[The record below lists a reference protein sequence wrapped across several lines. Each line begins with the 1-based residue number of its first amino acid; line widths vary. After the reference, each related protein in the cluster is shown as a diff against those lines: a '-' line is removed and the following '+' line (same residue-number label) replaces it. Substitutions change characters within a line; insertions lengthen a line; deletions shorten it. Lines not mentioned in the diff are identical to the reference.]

1 MILPMLS
8 LMGEMFLLILAG
20 YISRRA
26 GLVTREGKICLTNLI
41 LYVILP
47 CNIVKAFMAETGSH
61 WEEMA
66 RVLVIAA
73 LIQVLCTVIAS
84 FSYSF
89 MPAGEKAV
97 FQYATVCSNAG
108 FMGNP
113 LSQAIFGDLG
123 LLYTSV
129 FLIPQRIVMW
139 TAGVSYFAA
148 GGDRKGLL
156 KKVLVHPCMIA
167 VYIGIFLMLTGLQPP
182 VFLSSTVSA
191 FSSCTTAM
199 TMLYIGTIL
208 TDVNFKTLFTGRQIY
223 FAIMRLILIPL
234 AVYIP
239 CRLAGVAPVITGVC
253 TLLTAMPAGSTT
265 SLLAARYEADELSA
279 AKCVVFTTL
288 LSVITTPVWGMILT

>member
-20 YISRRA
+20 YIVRRL
-26 GLVTREGKICLTNLI
+26 GLVTREGKMCLTNLI

-47 CNIVKAFMAETGSH
+47 CNIVKAFLAETGSR
-61 WEEMA
+61 WGELVQ
-66 RVLVIAA
+66 VLLIAT
-73 LIQVLCTVIAS
+73 LIQVFCSVIAY
-84 FSYSF
+84 FCYSF
-89 MPAGEKAV
+89 LPAGEKAV

-113 LSQAIFGDLG
+113 LSQAIFGDIG
-123 LLYTSV
+123 LLYTSI

-148 GGDRKGLL
+148 GNDRKGLL

-167 VYIGIFLMLTGLQPP
+167 VYIGLFLMLTPIQLPA
-182 VFLSSTVSA
+182 FISSTVSA

-208 TDVNFKTLFTGRQIY
+208 TDVDFRTLITGKQLY
-223 FAIMRLILIPL
+223 FALMRLVLIPL

-239 CRLAGVAPVITGVC
+239 CRLSGVDTVITGVC

-279 AKCVVFTTL
+279 AKCVVFTTV